1 MTKAKDLPSFKSQ
14 KRSMSEVLS
23 MFIFHQVVTR
33 VSHIL
38 KQLRHYAINQ
48 SPMFLLFLVVFSFS
62 LFFFILFY
70 FLLCLLCFLFCF
82 LFVFFYLFIHIFVY
96 LFIHFHS
103 IFLAPSLYYSGN
115 MINFCLRRTSFQG
128 SLVLD
133 LSFRRWDA
141 RKGRRNTFLFVS
153 AFV

>member
-1 MTKAKDLPSFKSQ
+1 MDLPSFKSQ

-62 LFFFILFY
+62 LFFYFILFFALFALFSVLFFVC
-70 FLLCLLCFLFCF
+70 FLLFIYSYICLLVYSFSLN
-82 LFVFFYLFIHIFVY
+82 FF
-96 LFIHFHS
+96 
-103 IFLAPSLYYSGN
+103 
-115 MINFCLRRTSFQG
+115 G
-128 SLVLD
+128 SLIIL
-133 LSFRRWDA
+133 LW
-141 RKGRRNTFLFVS
+141 
-153 AFV
+153 